1 MSEDI
6 TKQKVLTAFVEQIGK
21 IPAILL
27 STKEG
32 VGLVAILTGTALKAA
47 NVDIKVDFFPFELDL
62 AGFKL
67 KEGLG
72 EVPIPDLLIGVGTLV
87 MSAEFVKGIG
97 EIVPL

>member
-1 MSEDI
+1 VSEDI

-21 IPAILL
+21 VPAILL

-32 VGLVAILTGTALKAA
+32 VGLVAILVGTALKAA
-47 NVDIKVDFFPFELDL
+47 GVEVKVDVFPFTLDL

-67 KEGLG
+67 SEDFGKVGIG
-72 EVPIPDLLIGVGTLV
+72 DLLIGAGTLA